1 MMVNGGGE
9 GFYLKN
15 RLYFLKTKLY
25 EKSFVQFCCKSA
37 KMNGAIFFFFF
48 LYRCRVVA
56 VVVFIS
62 LFFALCTNV

>member
-37 KMNGAIFFFFF
+37 KMNGAFFFFF

-62 LFFALCTNV
+62 LFFSLCTHV